1 MIIQWRIYSHEGF
14 MLYIVALEVMIEHCV
29 IQSTLY
35 WINPTRKG
43 FALFALTKP
52 AERKCLFHFI
62 GI

>member
-1 MIIQWRIYSHEGF
+1 
-14 MLYIVALEVMIEHCV
+14 MLYIVALELIIEHCV

-52 AERKCLFHFI
+52 AEGTGLIQFHRDMRKWSTHV
-62 GI
+62 